1 MLIHHNSSMSINVCN
16 IPSQS
21 GGCEDHRPSAR
32 HVNFVSPFNSKPSKQ
47 LKAATPM
54 NCVLVM
60 FISPFLGVETGGH
73 SLAVI
78 TTNSKDTGLLDYCRL
93 PKQDGINTIYRHY
106 SLNIVYA
113 KTNILWGS
121 HARTHARMH
130 ARTLPLCIVAIQKKY
145 CIMSW
150 LYHLQ
155 HNLRLQRGVGVDQLP
170 LGRHVVL
177 GSPIIVYPSLHVN
190 LTAWPRDK
198 PSTNLA
204 PLIGAAGSRQRT
216 AAYSYAR

>member
-130 ARTLPLCIVAIQKKY
+130 ARTLPLCIVAIQKKILHY
-145 CIMSW
+145 VVIISPAA
-150 LYHLQ
+150 
-155 HNLRLQRGVGVDQLP
+155 QLTP
-170 LGRHVVL
+170 AER
-177 GSPIIVYPSLHVN
+177 S
-190 LTAWPRDK
+190 
-198 PSTNLA
+198 
-204 PLIGAAGSRQRT
+204 GSRPASTGQT
-216 AAYSYAR
+216 CSARLSNHSVSFVTCESHCLAKRQALDKLGTIDWRGRL